1 LGWCPIFPD
10 PPHLVAEYA
19 PARGGLPCPCHRADA
34 GRDIS
39 DHARR
44 DNGTLRVTIREAP
57 ARLGVSEAAIR
68 KRIQRGSLGKEMG
81 RDGRVHVYLDL
92 SRDIPKLES
101 QVHHDRLAEELVDE
115 LRDRVAFLERS
126 LERRSVEAE
135 RYQKI
140 VAGLTQTNNRLST
153 RVLKLEAPPPPPT
166 PSRTSEGAAQNVA
179 EATPDRR
186 LAQGTEAPEG
196 AQRPWRR
203 RVFGR

>member
-1 LGWCPIFPD
+1 
-10 PPHLVAEYA
+10 VAENA
-19 PARGGLPCPCHRADA
+19 PTRGGLPCPCHRADA
-34 GRDIS
+34 GRAIS

-92 SRDIPKLES
+92 SRDIPKPES
-101 QVHHDRLAEELVDE
+101 QVHHDRLVEELVDE

-135 RYQKI
+135 RYQQI
-140 VAGLTQTNNRLST
+140 VAGLTQTNNRLPTS
-153 RVLKLEAPPPPPT
+153 VLKPEAPPPP
-166 PSRTSEGAAQNVA
+166 
-179 EATPDRR
+179 
-186 LAQGTEAPEG
+186 
-196 AQRPWRR
+196 
-203 RVFGR
+203 